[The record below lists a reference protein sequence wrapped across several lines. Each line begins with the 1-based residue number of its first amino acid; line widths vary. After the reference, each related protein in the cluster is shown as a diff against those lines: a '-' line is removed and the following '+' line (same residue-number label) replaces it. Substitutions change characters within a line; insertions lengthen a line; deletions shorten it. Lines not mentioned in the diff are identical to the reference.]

1 MLEDLPGEAE
11 AEVVT
16 TGADEAGAEATT
28 VAGPAVTAV
37 TEGGPGRGLGIEDL
51 APGPTPGTTGGP
63 GTRATPGA
71 GEDLDQRVAAGA
83 AEVANNESCE
93 SVQH

>member
-1 MLEDLPGEAE
+1 
-11 AEVVT
+11 VT

-28 VAGPAVTAV
+28 VADPAVTAV
-37 TEGGPGRGLGIEDL
+37 TERGPGLGPGLGIEDL

-71 GEDLDQRVAAGA
+71 GGDLDQRVAAGA
-83 AEVANNESCE
+83 AEVANNE
-93 SVQH
+93 

>member
-1 MLEDLPGEAE
+1 MLEDLPGE

-51 APGPTPGTTGGP
+51 APGPTPGTTGGR

-83 AEVANNESCE
+83 AEVANNE
-93 SVQH
+93 